1 MKRHLFSSGE
11 VMYQKNE
18 KQLLEGMLLGSALE
32 YDEVAPETSYICS
45 GTLNGNEIKIRF
57 ILEEE
62 EFESI
67 KNRYMFN
74 ILMQS
79 DIFLARWKKYEII
92 A

>member
-1 MKRHLFSSGE
+1 MKKHLFSSGE

-18 KQLLEGMLLGSALE
+18 KQLLEGILLGTALE
-32 YDEVAPETSYICS
+32 YDDVTPDTRFVCS
-45 GTLNGNEIKIRF
+45 GTLNGKETRVRF
-57 ILEEE
+57 MLAEA

-79 DIFLARWKKYEII
+79 DILLAEWENYEII